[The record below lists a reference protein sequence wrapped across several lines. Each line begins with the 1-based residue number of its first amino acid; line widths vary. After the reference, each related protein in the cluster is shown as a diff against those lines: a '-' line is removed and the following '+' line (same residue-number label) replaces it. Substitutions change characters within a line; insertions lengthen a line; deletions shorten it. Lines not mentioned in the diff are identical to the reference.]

1 VAPLLAIRVGLAVV
15 LAVAGAGKL
24 ADRAGARQAVTG
36 FGVPEPLAGPV
47 ANLLPWVELA
57 AAILLIPSVTQPVGA
72 ALALALMLAFSGA
85 IARSMARGETPD
97 CHCFGALHS
106 EPAGP
111 KTLVRNLLLS
121 ASAAVALA
129 GGPGTSATR
138 WLAGLS
144 GGWLAALLLGLA
156 LAATLTAASWLSSWL
171 LRRNGQLLL
180 RVDALETALAAGGVP
195 VPSDVPA
202 VLVTGG
208 LAIGTEAPEFEL
220 DTLASGRTDLATLRD
235 GTAELM
241 LVFTDPG
248 CGPCTALMPQ
258 LAEWQRDQPGGLRTV
273 LISRGDREANLAH
286 AREHGLSDVLLQE
299 DREVS
304 QAFRVD
310 ATPSAVLISAAG
322 TVTSVPHA
330 GEDQI
335 RALVT
340 SRSEVALEIHRQGPV
355 LSRPAPDPG
364 PPPDPEPAPDRTL
377 RTLEGQPVQLSST
390 LTGSARL
397 VVFWDPACGFCER
410 MIEQLQAIDA
420 GLAAGPTGLVVISTG
435 DPEANRALGLRA
447 PILLDD
453 SFAAGQAFG
462 AAGTPSA
469 VMVDD
474 QGRVGSA
481 VAVGADAVLA
491 LAGTERVAIAA

>member
-1 VAPLLAIRVGLAVV
+1 MNGLLLAIRVLLALV

-24 ADRAGARQAVTG
+24 ADRSGARQAVTG
-36 FGVPEPLAGPV
+36 FGVPEPLARPV
-47 ANLLPWVELA
+47 ANLLPLVELA
-57 AAILLIPSVTQPVGA
+57 TAILLIPSVTQPVGA
-72 ALALALMLAFSGA
+72 ALALALMLAFSAA
-85 IARSMARGETPD
+85 IARSIARGETPE

-111 KTLVRNLLLS
+111 RTLVRNLLLS
-121 ASAAVALA
+121 TGAAAALV

-144 GGWLAALLLGLA
+144 GGWLAALLLGIA
-156 LAATLTAASWLSSWL
+156 LAATVAAAGSLALRL

-180 RVDALETALAAGGVP
+180 RVDALEGALAAGGVP
-195 VPSDVPA
+195 VPSDVLA
-202 VLVTGG
+202 TSITGG

-220 DTLASGRTDLATLRD
+220 DTLARGRTSLASLRA

-286 AREHGLSDVLLQE
+286 AREHGLSDVLLQD

-335 RALVT
+335 RALVA
-340 SRSEVALEIHRQGPV
+340 SRSEVALEVHRHVPV
-355 LSRPAPDPG
+355 LSGPAPDLG
-364 PPPDPEPAPDRTL
+364 PAPDRTL
-377 RTLEGQPVQLSST
+377 RTLEGQPVQLSSM

-397 VVFWDPACGFCER
+397 IVFWNPTCGFCER

-420 GLAAGPTGLVVISTG
+420 SLAAGATGLVVISTG
-435 DPEANRALGLRA
+435 DPEANRALGLQA

-469 VMVDD
+469 VMVDE

-491 LAGTERVAIAA
+491 LAGAERVAIAA

>member
-1 VAPLLAIRVGLAVV
+1 VVLLLAIRVGLAVV

-24 ADRAGARQAVTG
+24 ADRAGSRQAVTG

-47 ANLLPWVELA
+47 ANLLPLVELA

-72 ALALALMLAFSGA
+72 ALALALMLAFSAA
-85 IARSMARGETPD
+85 IARSIARGETPD

-111 KTLVRNLLLS
+111 RTLVRNLFLS
-121 ASAAVALA
+121 AGAAAALA
-129 GGPGTSATR
+129 GGPGTSATS

-144 GGWLAALLLGLA
+144 GGWLAALLLGVA
-156 LAATLTAASWLSSWL
+156 LAATLAGAGSLASRL

-195 VPSDVPA
+195 VPSDVA
-202 VLVTGG
+202 AASITGG
-208 LAIGTEAPEFEL
+208 LAIGTQAPEFEL
-220 DTLASGRTDLATLRD
+220 DTLASGETDPLSGRTSLASLRA
-235 GTAELM
+235 GAAELM

-335 RALVT
+335 RALVA
-340 SRSEVALEIHRQGPV
+340 SRSEVALEIHRHEPT
-355 LSRPAPDPG
+355 PDPG
-364 PPPDPEPAPDRTL
+364 PAPDRTL
-377 RTLEGQPVQLSST
+377 RTLEGQPVQLSSM
-390 LTGSARL
+390 LSGNASL
-397 VVFWDPACGFCER
+397 IVFWNPTCGFCER

-420 GLAAGPTGLVVISTG
+420 GLAAGPTRLVVISTG
-435 DPEANRALGLRA
+435 DPEANRALGLQA
-447 PILLDD
+447 PILLDE

-462 AAGTPSA
+462 VAGTPSA
-469 VMVDD
+469 VMVDE

-481 VAVGADAVLA
+481 VAVGAEAVLA